1 MGRVRKPVIDN
12 PVYSEIII
20 TLCYEERYVSD
31 LLEEMNT
38 NVFFDEETGKI
49 KQKTQPVLREQ
60 LMYLYENGYVDRI
73 DEKKEGESFEKNKIF
88 FKVKWDKIVEDFIDY
103 IISYIGED
111 NLKDKESLD
120 YIFNEVLKDKNKYI
134 NNSFLQDILRLMLDE
149 FRAIDYNG
157 VISKIFKYAIESN
170 VFERIR
176 DETIKNFKL
185 DYLYDDDILFYEKLE
200 EKIGKKKSRAFK
212 VFDRFV
218 TLMPSNK
225 LLEFF
230 EELQVPIAFNLLKEY
245 YGEDK
250 AQENFSESCD
260 EAINALEETRYKR
273 TVAEEDKSINKRE
286 VQKLIDDM
294 EKIRKEELSEPNK
307 YFKTKEAPKKI
318 YDILVH
324 IKKRFHFI
332 NWTDKYYLAYSRLRH
347 MKKNL
352 DDIEKALTGK
362 GGRLG
367 CFDSFGANFCSWM
380 LDLAS
385 FYDIELDNKKRK
397 EIEECFLKYRC
408 HKVKE

>member
-1 MGRVRKPVIDN
+1 MGKVRKPVIDN
-12 PVYSEIII
+12 HIYSEII
-20 TLCYEERYVSD
+20 LAMGDEERYVSE
-31 LLEEMNT
+31 LLEEMYNEWELYDD
-38 NVFFDEETGKI
+38 NGEGRS
-49 KQKTQPVLREQ
+49 KTQPVLREQ
-60 LMYLYENGYVDRI
+60 LMYLYEKGYVNRI

-120 YIFNEVLKDKNKYI
+120 YIFNEVLKDKDKYI
-134 NNSFLQDILRLMLDE
+134 HNSFLQDTLRLILDE

-176 DETIKNFKL
+176 DETISNFKL
-185 DYLYDDDILFYEKLE
+185 GYLYDDDILFYEKLE
-200 EKIGKKKSRAFK
+200 EKIGKKKSKSFK
-212 VFDRFV
+212 IFDRFV

-230 EELQVPIAFNLLKEY
+230 EELHVPIAFHILREY
-245 YGEDK
+245 CGEEK

-260 EAINALEETRYKR
+260 EAVSALEETRSKR
-273 TVAEEDKSINKRE
+273 TAAEEDKSIKKKDVE
-286 VQKLIDDM
+286 KLIDKM
-294 EKIRKEELSEPNK
+294 EKIRQEELSEPNK

-324 IKKRFHFI
+324 IKKKFHFI

-347 MKKNL
+347 MKRNL
-352 DDIEKALTGK
+352 DDIEKALKGK

-380 LDLAS
+380 LDLAN
-385 FYDIELDNKKRK
+385 FYNIELDKKKRS
-397 EIEECFLKYRC
+397 EIHKCFLKYRL